1 MNIKENLL
9 GQDLFHPIL
18 LDSNEE
24 ITRLK
29 IRIEREQS
37 ENEQMLKTKEVL
49 ENELKRL
56 RSYYA
61 DLEVEIKLDHQN
73 KLKVVKDL
81 EIHLNEVIF
90 ERDQLSSQLLAK
102 EKDTTKAFELENYK
116 KANEEMK
123 FRISKLEERNVSLIK
138 DNQQLGEVIKAR
150 DTEINHLREEFEKFE
165 QMRMEEL
172 GKIKMNMSEIQ
183 NDHLV
188 NKIFFFFF

>member
-1 MNIKENLL
+1 MFI
-9 GQDLFHPIL
+9 
-18 LDSNEE
+18 DSNEE

-29 IRIEREQS
+29 IRLEREQN

-81 EIHLNEVIF
+81 EIHLNDVIF
-90 ERDQLSSQLLAK
+90 ERDQLKSQLLVK
-102 EKDTTKAFELENYK
+102 EKDTVKALELDSFK
-116 KANEEMK
+116 KANEDLK
-123 FRISKLEERNVSLIK
+123 IRIAKLEEKNVSLIK
-138 DNQQLGEVIKAR
+138 DNQNLGEVIKAR
-150 DTEINHLREEFEKFE
+150 DVEINHLGEEFEKFE
-165 QMRMEEL
+165 RMRMEEL
-172 GKIKMNMSEIQ
+172 GKIKINMNEIQ

-188 NKIFFFFF
+188 LLFFFMRISPLHFDYFI